1 MKRVDGFRIDERR
14 EVGESLTVILASGCA
29 RPTQESL
36 VALQW
41 TGSLET
47 ILLDLQ

>member
-1 MKRVDGFRIDERR
+1 MNRVNGSRIDEGR
-14 EVGESLTVILASGCA
+14 EVGQPLTVILASGCA